1 AVTNPN
7 AWYYQRP
14 LTLDEHQASPWIA
27 EPLRRY
33 DCCQESDGA
42 VAVVVVSP
50 AQARALGRP
59 GVEIMAAAQSSPPGQ
74 EPMTSYSRP
83 NLAVVAETESL
94 GQQLWRRSGLRP
106 DDIDL
111 GIIYDHFSP
120 FVLMQLE
127 ALGFCGF
134 GEAAAFVA
142 AGGIAPGGRLPVN
155 TNGGQLSEA

>member
-59 GVEIMAAAQSSPPGQ
+59 GVEIMAAAQSSPPGP
-74 EPMTSYSRP
+74 ETMTGDRRAKPRGRRRDRVVGPAALAAQRLAARRHRP
-83 NLAVVAETESL
+83 RHHLRPLLT
-94 GQQLWRRSGLRP
+94 LRP
-106 DDIDL
+106 DATR
-111 GIIYDHFSP
+111 SAR
-120 FVLMQLE
+120 VLRVRRGG
-127 ALGFCGF
+127 GFRRRRWHC
-134 GEAAAFVA
+134 
-142 AGGIAPGGRLPVN
+142 AGRTPTREHQRRAVERG
-155 TNGGQLSEA
+155 